1 MRARY
6 PDVSGMHYSFGPG
19 GITPAVKAIIIAN
32 VAVFVVMFFAPGSA
46 GGFPGV
52 NPLELLLGVSPGD
65 LFERFFIWQPF
76 TYMFVHAGLGHIFF
90 NMLLLWFIGV
100 DLERMWGT
108 VFFTKFYVA
117 CGLGA
122 AATQVVLGILPFGF
136 ADAFYDV
143 HTVGASG
150 AIYGLL
156 LAFALYFPTRPFL
169 VFLIFP
175 VQARVFVL
183 IMGGIALLLSLGGA
197 GGVAHTAHLGGMATA
212 WFYLRGKRMNLA
224 SEIQYRYLKWKI
236 NRMRRKFDV
245 YSGGRRDDIDR
256 RVH

>member
-6 PDVSGMHYSFGPG
+6 PGVSGMQYSFGPG

-32 VAVFVVMFFAPGSA
+32 VAAFVVMFFTGA
-46 GGFPGV
+46 G
-52 NPLELLLGVSPGD
+52 EWILLFGLSPAD
-65 LFERFFIWQPF
+65 LFQRFFIWQPA
-76 TYMFVHAGLGHIFF
+76 TYMFLYGGLSHIFF

-100 DLERMWGT
+100 ELERMWGT
-108 VFFTKFYVA
+108 AFFAKFYAV

-122 AATQVVLGILPFGF
+122 GATQVLLGILPFGF
-136 ADAFYDV
+136 ADSFYDV
-143 HTVGASG
+143 HTIGASG

-175 VQARVFVL
+175 VQARVFVM
-183 IMGGIALLLSLGGA
+183 IMGGIALMLSFGGG

-212 WFYLRGKRMNLA
+212 WLYLRGARMNLA
-224 SEIQYRYLKWKI
+224 SEIQYRYFKWRI
-236 NRMRRKFDV
+236 NRMRKKFDV